1 MVQSVVVK
9 RGVIPVSSI
18 DAAYMITDS
27 IGYIRINKFA
37 ERTYEEFM
45 QALEKLLALKMK
57 SLILDLRGNGGGL
70 MKEAVDIADEF
81 LADDKLI
88 VYT

>member
-1 MVQSVVVK
+1 GEKIDGLGVRKLFRGEAGTAVKIKFKRGDIVQSVVVK
-9 RGVIPVSSI
+9 RGVIPISSI

-45 QALEKLLALKMK
+45 QA
-57 SLILDLRGNGGGL
+57 
-70 MKEAVDIADEF
+70 
-81 LADDKLI
+81 
-88 VYT
+88 

>member
-1 MVQSVVVK
+1 
-9 RGVIPVSSI
+9 
-18 DAAYMITDS
+18 
-27 IGYIRINKFA
+27 
-37 ERTYEEFM
+37 
-45 QALEKLLALKMK
+45 MK

-88 VYT
+88 VYTEGEHSPRVTYTSKRPGLFETGKLAVLI